1 MDTIQ
6 LEPKSLM
13 SIPIPGLGKTFEIP
27 AGYLAGRS
35 ISSNSSSSSSIWSSW
50 PNPMSKVKLEKAR
63 ANKKLLKK
71 LRKRGKQHS

>member
-13 SIPIPGLGKTFEIP
+13 SIPIASIGQTFEIP
-27 AGYLAGRS
+27 AEVLAGSS
-35 ISSNSSSSSSIWSSW
+35 ISSNSSSSSSSWSYG
-50 PNPMSKVKLEKAR
+50 PNPMSKAKLEKAR
-63 ANKKLLKK
+63 AKKKLLKK